1 MEGTIGSTRSFEAEA
16 GGGTGPGS
24 SRGELYRDGSWV
36 LLTIRLMKPT
46 GRVCEEIVYPVD
58 PRWSLKLGVYPLDLI
73 SLSNPRLNL
82 STRSPKLSSLTLIS
96 SRSLSPLKVE
106 RSRMYVYHSGTWE

>member
-1 MEGTIGSTRSFEAEA
+1 MGRR
-16 GGGTGPGS
+16 GPLRQRQEEEQVQETKEVS
-24 SRGELYRDGSWV
+24 CIETV
-36 LLTIRLMKPT
+36 LGFSLTIRLMKPT

-58 PRWSLKLGVYPLDLI
+58 PRWSLKLVVYPLDLT

-82 STRSPKLSSLTLIS
+82 RTRSPRLSSLTLIS